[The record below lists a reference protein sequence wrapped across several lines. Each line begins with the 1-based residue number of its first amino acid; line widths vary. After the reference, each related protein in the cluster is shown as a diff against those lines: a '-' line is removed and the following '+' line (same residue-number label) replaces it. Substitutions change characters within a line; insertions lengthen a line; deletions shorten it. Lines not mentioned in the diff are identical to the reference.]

1 MVFGLITALWLTRDV
16 VRLSRP
22 SALMLFA
29 FLGLHAIGAHYGYAY
44 VPYDAWIASATGISL
59 QDVFGFQ
66 RNHYDRLVHLAFGLL
81 LAWPIR
87 EVLLQTS
94 PVRGRW
100 SYLLPTALVM
110 AASMAYEVAEWLA
123 VLVAAPNGGGAD
135 LLGMQGDEWDSQK
148 DMALAAAGAML
159 AMTIA
164 VNLRELASARARDD
178 RRVLHAERPQHQL
191 ASVQAKHL
199 AGAGR
204 PSLAQAVDERGAQ
217 IGHHVG
223 PGVAVGGMRLGLDPA
238 RGEPVALD
246 RPSAPDGDQHG
257 AERRARRRARIAAE
271 RPVARVGRDDDL
283 LRDLG

>member
-1 MVFGLITALWLTRDV
+1 MAYALIWLALAVDPADRGHWLAENLMVFGLITALWLARRV
-16 VRLSRP
+16 IRLSPP

-29 FLGLHAIGAHYGYAY
+29 FLCLHAVGSHYGYAH
-44 VPYDAWIASATGISL
+44 VPYDRWMTMAAGFSL

-123 VLVAAPNGGGAD
+123 VLVAAPNGGGAE

-164 VNLRELASARARDD
+164 VNLRELTSARARDH
-178 RRVLHAERPQHQL
+178 RRVLHAERPQHQI
-191 ASVQAKHL
+191 AGTQAKHL

-204 PSLAQAVDERGAQ
+204 AFVAQAVEER
-217 IGHHVG
+217 
-223 PGVAVGGMRLGLDPA
+223 
-238 RGEPVALD
+238 
-246 RPSAPDGDQHG
+246 ST
-257 AERRARRRARIAAE
+257 
-271 RPVARVGRDDDL
+271 
-283 LRDLG
+283 